1 MDDSGTKPSM
11 MGIWAHPD
19 DEAFGQAGTMARA
32 TSNGHRVAIVCA
44 TRGEEGEIADPELAT
59 PENLGVVREQEL
71 RRACAAV
78 GVTDI
83 SFLDYRDGHVQEA
96 DTDEAIGRIVYHI
109 RRFRP
114 DVVVTFAS
122 NGGYGHY
129 DHMAV
134 HRLAL
139 SAVTAAADQARYP
152 EQFADSRS
160 EALAPHRV
168 RKVYFGAMPRSRLV
182 HMRRMA
188 QEAGG
193 DFTPGGNAATI
204 PIEEMGTP
212 DERITT
218 FITLNDD
225 GFSKKM
231 SALAAHATQMPKDSP
246 WRTATSEQ
254 VREFMGRESLE
265 LAPAPISDRDYPT
278 PETDVFAGL

>member
-1 MDDSGTKPSM
+1 VTNSVTKPSM

-32 TSNGHRVAIVCA
+32 TANGHPVAIVCA
-44 TRGEEGEIADPELAT
+44 TRGEEGEISDPQLAT
-59 PENLGVVREQEL
+59 PENLGTVREQEL

-78 GVTDI
+78 GVTDV
-83 SFLDYRDGHVQEA
+83 SFLDYRDGHVREA
-96 DTDEAIGRIVYHI
+96 DSEEATGRIVYHI

-114 DVVVTFAS
+114 DVVVTFAA

-129 DHMAV
+129 DHMAIHV
-134 HRLAL
+134 LAL
-139 SAVTAAADQARYP
+139 AAVAAAADEVRYP
-152 EQFADSRS
+152 EQ
-160 EALAPHRV
+160 LAESGGRLTPHRV
-168 RKVYFGAMPRSRLV
+168 RKVYFGAMPRSRLINL
-182 HMRRMA
+182 RRVA
-188 QEAGG
+188 QDSGN

-218 FITLNDD
+218 LITLNDEE
-225 GFSKKM
+225 FAKKQR
-231 SALAAHATQMPKDSP
+231 ALQAHATQMSPASP

-254 VREFMGRESLE
+254 IREFMGRETLE
-265 LAPAPISDRDYPT
+265 LAPAPTSDRDYPT